1 MSDEF
6 IGKWVEYK
14 VNIDGV
20 QGVEY
25 GKVLRKWDIGLSEK
39 FYVLSNGELVNILST
54 GWRFLTNLE
63 LIKRELKK

>member
-25 GKVLRKWDIGLSEK
+25 GKVLRKCETLPEK
-39 FYVLSNGELVNILST
+39 FYVLSNGEIVNMLST

-63 LIKRELKK
+63 LIKKELKK

>member
-25 GKVLRKWDIGLSEK
+25 GKVLRRWETLPEK

-54 GWRFLTNLE
+54 GWRSLTNLE
-63 LIKRELKK
+63 VIKRELKK